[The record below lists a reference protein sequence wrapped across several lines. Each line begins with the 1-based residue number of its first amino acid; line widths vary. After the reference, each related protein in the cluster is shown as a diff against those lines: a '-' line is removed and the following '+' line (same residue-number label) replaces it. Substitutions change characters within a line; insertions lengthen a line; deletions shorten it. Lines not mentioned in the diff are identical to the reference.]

1 MVPSKLHTEDSSLV
15 QERIQSF
22 HILAC
27 EKDLTDL
34 IDLEGVN
41 MNSGDL
47 RGAKGTMAPGQT
59 HFVAEKGPRAYENI
73 QTKSQKTF
81 EYTLCFL
88 LMLAGTYQTRG
99 VGV

>member
-1 MVPSKLHTEDSSLV
+1 MPHARYKVKCALCRKTFDNDNKGASLQEVPSKLHTEDSSLV

-22 HILAC
+22 HISAC

-34 IDLEGVN
+34 IDLEDVT

-59 HFVAEKGPRAYENI
+59 LFVAEKGPRA
-73 QTKSQKTF
+73 
-81 EYTLCFL
+81 
-88 LMLAGTYQTRG
+88 
-99 VGV
+99 

>member
-1 MVPSKLHTEDSSLV
+1 MPHARYKVKCALCRKTFDNDNSGASLREVPSKLHTEDSSLV

-22 HILAC
+22 LILAC

-34 IDLEGVN
+34 IDLEGVT

-59 HFVAEKGPRAYENI
+59 LFAAEKGP
-73 QTKSQKTF
+73 
-81 EYTLCFL
+81 
-88 LMLAGTYQTRG
+88 LA
-99 VGV
+99 